1 MTPAKEKQ
9 ARKALNDVADF
20 LNDLV
25 AALRERNIENDPE
38 LAALIDEAH
47 AHRDDCLRAATNN

>member
-1 MTPAKEKQ
+1 MTPAKEKR

-20 LNDLV
+20 LDELV

-38 LAALIDEAH
+38 LAALVDEAR
-47 AHRDDCLRAATNN
+47 AHRDECLRATTNN